1 VNPRLFVD
9 VDPRT
14 LHLPTMQLS
23 GADPF
28 QTSPAHR
35 TALSSQVTERFR
47 CRMNISALSI
57 LFFV

>member
-1 VNPRLFVD
+1 LVLFVD

-14 LHLPTMQLS
+14 LHLPTMQLN

-35 TALSSQVTERFR
+35 TALSSQMESPSVFAAT
-47 CRMNISALSI
+47 
-57 LFFV
+57 